1 MATDRARVERFVFH
15 EARLM
20 DEHRYDEW
28 LALWTPDAR
37 YWVPAGAEDSDPSK
51 DVSLIYDDYVRLQGR
66 ISRLNSGVAYAQ
78 SPRSRLCRVI
88 SNFEIDEAPGGEA
101 IVRSNFL
108 LAEQRL
114 GKQDLFAGN
123 SIHRLRPSAE
133 GFKIA
138 SKKVILINSDAFIDN
153 LTFLL

>member
-1 MATDRARVERFVFH
+1 MTTDRASVERFVFH

-28 LALWTPDAR
+28 LELWTQDAR
-37 YWVPAGAEDSDPSK
+37 YWVPAGAADGDPSK

-66 ISRLNSGVAYAQ
+66 ISRLKSGVAYAQ

-88 SNFEIDEAPGGEA
+88 SNFEFDEAPTSEVV
-101 IVRSNFL
+101 VRSNFL

-114 GKQDLFAGN
+114 GKQDVFAGS
-123 SIHRLRPSAE
+123 SIHRLRLSEE

-138 SKKVILINSDAFIDN
+138 SKKVILINGDAFIDN

>member
-1 MATDRARVERFVFH
+1 MTIDRTRLERFVFH

-28 LALWTPDAR
+28 LTLWAQDAR

-66 ISRLNSGVAYAQ
+66 ISRLKSGVAYAQ

-88 SNFEIDEAPGGEA
+88 SNFEFDETPAGEVV
-101 IVRSNFL
+101 VRSNFL

-114 GKQDLFAGN
+114 GKQDLFAG
-123 SIHRLRPSAE
+123 STTHHLRPSEE